1 MSACMIQSKNGPQY
15 QNTVKEKFTNNQI
28 LSYDQRKSKS
38 ERTRNMRR
46 CRGKILQMQ
55 NYNPNKTM
63 TDNSYEIH
71 VFILSDS
78 NTDG

>member
-1 MSACMIQSKNGPQY
+1 MM
-15 QNTVKEKFTNNQI
+15 
-28 LSYDQRKSKS
+28 SYDQQKSKS
-38 ERTRNMRR
+38 QRTRNMRR

-63 TDNSYEIH
+63 IDNSYEIH

-78 NTDG
+78 ITDG